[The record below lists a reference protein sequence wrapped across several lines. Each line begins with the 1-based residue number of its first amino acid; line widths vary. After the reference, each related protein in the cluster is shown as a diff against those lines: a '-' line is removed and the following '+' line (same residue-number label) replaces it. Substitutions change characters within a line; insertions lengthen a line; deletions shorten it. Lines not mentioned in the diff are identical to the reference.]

1 MAKILVIDDEESIR
15 YTFANFLSEEGHE
28 AVTACNYAEGA
39 AQISACA
46 FDLIFSDIILG
57 GRTGVDILRGVRER
71 SLVCPVVMVT
81 GYPTVETAAEAVRLG
96 AFDYLQKPVEQDTL
110 LHITRLALEHKKVL
124 DENERYR
131 VHLDAIFTSVED
143 GIVSVDNGLMVLEV
157 NEAAEKI
164 CGLNRDQIGRDLQA
178 SSMHCKEK
186 FVQALKKTVESRTS
200 VRIERFECSHGP
212 HALKIL
218 TLTAYPLV
226 DRQGLFRGAV
236 MVVRDETRLASLEQD
251 LKDRSRFHNINGK
264 SEQMQKVYSL
274 IDSLAN
280 IETTVLITGESG
292 TGKELVA
299 EALHFMGARSHQP
312 LVKVNCSALSE
323 NLLESELFGH
333 AKGAFTGAVSDRI
346 GRFQKADKGSIF
358 LDEIGDISPKVQS
371 SLLRV
376 LQEKEFE
383 RVGESKPV
391 RVDVRVIA
399 ATNKNLEEEIEK
411 GTFREDLYFRLA
423 VIPVHVP
430 PLRERSEDVPPLVRH
445 YMEYFARENNVRPK
459 RITPAALDVL
469 QRHRWKGN
477 IRELRNTVERLMIM
491 TAGDTIDVADLP
503 DVVRSPA
510 PVGRGGAGSLEADA
524 ARGGTLR
531 EFKDNTERSYLVAK
545 LRENGWNISK
555 TAEAIDTPR
564 SNLYKKLEQ
573 YQISQEA
580 DG

>member
-28 AVTACNYAEGA
+28 VVTAPNYAEGI
-39 AQISACA
+39 AQISECD
-46 FDLIFSDIILG
+46 FDLVFSDIILG

-71 SLVCPVVMVT
+71 NLVCPVVMVT

-96 AFDYLQKPVEQDTL
+96 AFDYLQKPVEQDML

-143 GIVSVDNGLMVLEV
+143 GIVSVDNELRVLEV
-157 NEAAEKI
+157 NEAAGKI
-164 CGLNRDQIGRDLQA
+164 CGLSRDEIGRDLHT

-186 FVQALKKTVESRTS
+186 FLEALKKTVESRTS

-212 HALKIL
+212 HDLKIL

-236 MVVRDETRLASLEQD
+236 MVARDETRLASLELS
-251 LKDRSRFHNINGK
+251 LKDRSWFHNICGK
-264 SEQMQKVYSL
+264 SDQMQKVYSL
-274 IDSLAN
+274 IGSLADV
-280 IETTVLITGESG
+280 ETTVLVTGESG

-299 EALHFMGARSHQP
+299 EALHFTGARGHQP

-333 AKGAFTGAVSDRI
+333 VKGAFTGATSDRI

-358 LDEIGDISPKVQS
+358 LDEIGDISPRVQS

-383 RVGESKPV
+383 RVGDSKPMK
-391 RVDVRVIA
+391 VDVRVIA
-399 ATNKNLEEEIEK
+399 ATNKDLRGKVKRGE
-411 GTFREDLYFRLA
+411 FREDLYYRLK
-423 VIPVHVP
+423 VVEMSLP
-430 PLRERSEDVPPLVRH
+430 PLRDRKQDIPLLVEHILKQFNAKFQKNVLAVSSDVEQIFMAYSWPG
-445 YMEYFARENNVRPK
+445 NVRELK
-459 RITPAALDVL
+459 HALERAFILCHGETIT
-469 QRHRWKGN
+469 
-477 IRELRNTVERLMIM
+477 
-491 TAGDTIDVADLP
+491 ADLLP
-503 DVVRSPA
+503 LQLTASDAAEFPA
-510 PVGRGGAGSLEADA
+510 PEEKEGVNAGTILQALEKTAWNKAKA
-524 ARGGTLR
+524 ARLLRVDRKTLYR
-531 EFKDNTERSYLVAK
+531 
-545 LRENGWNISK
+545 NIEKYRIARQS
-555 TAEAIDTPR
+555 P
-564 SNLYKKLEQ
+564 
-573 YQISQEA
+573 
-580 DG
+580 G